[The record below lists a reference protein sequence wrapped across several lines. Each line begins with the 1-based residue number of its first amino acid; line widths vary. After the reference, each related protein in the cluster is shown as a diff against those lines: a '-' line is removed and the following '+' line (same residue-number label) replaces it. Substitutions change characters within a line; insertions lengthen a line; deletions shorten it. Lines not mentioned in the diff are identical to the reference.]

1 MGKHH
6 IMLSYQWNKQD
17 LVEKVY
23 HGLREHGIDAWM
35 DTHGGVTGNINDR
48 CACAKHET
56 CIYLL
61 PHVCLFC
68 FTI

>member
-17 LVEKVY
+17 LAEKVY
-23 HGLREHGIDAWM
+23 HGLRDHGIDAWM

-48 CACAKHET
+48 CACAMHLLIAP
-56 CIYLL
+56 CLSFLFYHIIY
-61 PHVCLFC
+61 
-68 FTI
+68 